1 MQNTIK
7 SIKVM
12 IKILLIDP
20 YPVAQKGF
28 KYFFQDE
35 TNFKIYKVIGS
46 LEELSQLSSL
56 NKIDIIISEIIF
68 KDGKIED
75 LIEKINKKIPIIIF
89 TTKPYSNNMNKLIK
103 MGISDYILKTS
114 KKKLIINAVQNV
126 YKKSIGTKFISLN
139 YLKLKRNKT
148 SLSKREIEVLKHLID
163 GKRNIEISKILK
175 INQKTVNT
183 YKTRVYNKTRAINT
197 LDLYKYANDSKLF

>member
-1 MQNTIK
+1 
-7 SIKVM
+7 M

-20 YPVAQKGF
+20 YPVVQKGF
-28 KYFFQDE
+28 KSFFQDE
-35 TNFKIYKVIGS
+35 TNFIIYKVIGS

-56 NKIDIIISEIIF
+56 NKIDIIISEIVF

-89 TTKPYSNNMNKLIK
+89 TTKPYSNNMNKFIK
-103 MGISDYILKTS
+103 MGVSDYILKTS

>member
-1 MQNTIK
+1 
-7 SIKVM
+7 M

-20 YPVAQKGF
+20 HPIVQKGF

-35 TNFKIYKVIGS
+35 TIFKIQKTIGS
-46 LEELSQLSSL
+46 IKELAQLSSSL
-56 NKIDIIISEIIF
+56 NKIDVIISEIIF
-68 KDGKIED
+68 EDGQIKD
-75 LIEKINKKIPIIIF
+75 LIKKINKKIPIIIF
-89 TTKPYSNNMNKLIK
+89 TTKPYSNNINKYIK

-114 KKKLIINAVQNV
+114 KKEVIINAIQNV

-139 YLKLKRNKT
+139 YLKSKRTKT
-148 SLSKREIEVLKHLID
+148 SLSKREVEVLKHLID
-163 GKRNIEISKILK
+163 GKRNIEISRILK

-197 LDLYKYANDSKLF
+197 IDLYKFADESKLF

>member
-1 MQNTIK
+1 
-7 SIKVM
+7 M

-20 YPVAQKGF
+20 HPIVQKGF

-35 TNFKIYKVIGS
+35 TSFKIQKTIGS
-46 LEELSQLSSL
+46 IKELSQLSSSL
-56 NKIDIIISEIIF
+56 NKIDVIISEIKF
-68 KDGKIED
+68 EDGQIED
-75 LIEKINKKIPIIIF
+75 LIKKINKKIPIIIF
-89 TTKPYSNNMNKLIK
+89 TTKPYSNNINKYIK

-114 KKKLIINAVQNV
+114 KKEVIINAIQNV

-139 YLKLKRNKT
+139 YLKSKRTKT
-148 SLSKREIEVLKHLID
+148 SLSKREVEVLKHLID
-163 GKRNIEISKILK
+163 GKRNIEISRILK

-197 LDLYKYANDSKLF
+197 IDLYKFANESKLI

>member
-1 MQNTIK
+1 
-7 SIKVM
+7 M

-20 YPVAQKGF
+20 HPIVQKGF

-35 TNFKIYKVIGS
+35 TSFKIQKTIGS
-46 LEELSQLSSL
+46 IKELSQLSSSL
-56 NKIDIIISEIIF
+56 NKIDVIISEIKF
-68 KDGKIED
+68 EDGQIED
-75 LIEKINKKIPIIIF
+75 LIKKINKKIPIIIF
-89 TTKPYSNNMNKLIK
+89 TSKPYSNNINKYIK

-114 KKKLIINAVQNV
+114 KKEIIIDAIQNV

-139 YLKLKRNKT
+139 YLKSKRTKT
-148 SLSKREIEVLKHLID
+148 SLSKREVEVLKHLID
-163 GKRNIEISKILK
+163 GKRNIEISRILK

-197 LDLYKYANDSKLF
+197 IDLYKFANESKLF

>member
-1 MQNTIK
+1 
-7 SIKVM
+7 M

-20 YPVAQKGF
+20 HPIVQKGF

-35 TNFKIYKVIGS
+35 TKFKIQKTIGS
-46 LEELSQLSSL
+46 IKELSQLSSSL
-56 NKIDIIISEIIF
+56 NKIDVIISEIIF
-68 KDGKIED
+68 EDGQIED
-75 LIEKINKKIPIIIF
+75 LIKKINKKIPIIIF
-89 TTKPYSNNMNKLIK
+89 TTKPYSNNINKYIK

-114 KKKLIINAVQNV
+114 KKEVIINAIQNV

-139 YLKLKRNKT
+139 YLKSKRTKT
-148 SLSKREIEVLKHLID
+148 SLSKREVEVLKHLID
-163 GKRNIEISKILK
+163 GKRNIEISRILK

-197 LDLYKYANDSKLF
+197 IDLYKFANESKLF

>member
-1 MQNTIK
+1 
-7 SIKVM
+7 M

-20 YPVAQKGF
+20 YPVVQKGF
-28 KYFFQDE
+28 KSFFQDE

-56 NKIDIIISEIIF
+56 NKIDIIISEIVFI
-68 KDGKIED
+68 DGKIED

-89 TTKPYSNNMNKLIK
+89 TTKPYSNNMNKFIK

>member
-1 MQNTIK
+1 
-7 SIKVM
+7 M

-20 YPVAQKGF
+20 YPVVQKGF
-28 KYFFQDE
+28 KSFFQDE

-56 NKIDIIISEIIF
+56 NKIDIIISEIVFI
-68 KDGKIED
+68 DGKIED

-89 TTKPYSNNMNKLIK
+89 TTKPYSNNMNKFIK

-148 SLSKREIEVLKHLID
+148 SLSKREIEVLKHIID

>member
-1 MQNTIK
+1 
-7 SIKVM
+7 M

-20 YPVAQKGF
+20 HPIVQKGF

-35 TNFKIYKVIGS
+35 TTFKIQKTIGS
-46 LEELSQLSSL
+46 IKELSQLSSSL
-56 NKIDIIISEIIF
+56 NKIDVIISEIIF
-68 KDGKIED
+68 EDGQIKD
-75 LIEKINKKIPIIIF
+75 LIKKINKKIPIIIF
-89 TTKPYSNNMNKLIK
+89 TTKPYSNNINKYIK

-114 KKKLIINAVQNV
+114 KKEVIINAIQNV

-139 YLKLKRNKT
+139 YLKSKRTKT
-148 SLSKREIEVLKHLID
+148 SLSKREVEVLKHLID
-163 GKRNIEISKILK
+163 GKRNIEISRILK

-197 LDLYKYANDSKLF
+197 IDLYKFANESKLF

>member
-1 MQNTIK
+1 
-7 SIKVM
+7 M

-20 YPVAQKGF
+20 HPIVQKGF

-35 TNFKIYKVIGS
+35 TTFKIQKTIGS
-46 LEELSQLSSL
+46 IKELSQLSSSL
-56 NKIDIIISEIIF
+56 NKIDVIISEIKF
-68 KDGKIED
+68 EDGQIED
-75 LIEKINKKIPIIIF
+75 LIKKINKKIPIIIF
-89 TTKPYSNNMNKLIK
+89 TTKPYSNNINKYIK

-114 KKKLIINAVQNV
+114 KKEVIINAIQNV

-139 YLKLKRNKT
+139 YLKSKRTKT
-148 SLSKREIEVLKHLID
+148 SLSKREVEVLKHLID
-163 GKRNIEISKILK
+163 GKRNIEISRILK

-197 LDLYKYANDSKLF
+197 IDLYKFANESKLF

>member
-1 MQNTIK
+1 
-7 SIKVM
+7 M

-20 YPVAQKGF
+20 HPIVQKGF

-35 TNFKIYKVIGS
+35 TTFKIQKTIGS
-46 LEELSQLSSL
+46 IKELSQLSSSL
-56 NKIDIIISEIIF
+56 NKIDVIISEIIF
-68 KDGKIED
+68 EDGQIED
-75 LIEKINKKIPIIIF
+75 LIKKINKKIPIIIF
-89 TTKPYSNNMNKLIK
+89 TTKPYSNNINKYIK

-114 KKKLIINAVQNV
+114 KKEVIINAIQNV

-139 YLKLKRNKT
+139 YLKSKRTKT
-148 SLSKREIEVLKHLID
+148 SLSKREVEVLKHLID
-163 GKRNIEISKILK
+163 GKRNIEISRILK

-197 LDLYKYANDSKLF
+197 IDLYKFANESKLF

>member
-1 MQNTIK
+1 
-7 SIKVM
+7 M

-20 YPVAQKGF
+20 YPVVQKGF
-28 KYFFQDE
+28 KSFFQDE
-35 TNFKIYKVIGS
+35 TNFIIYKVIGS

-56 NKIDIIISEIIF
+56 NKIDIIISEIEFI
-68 KDGKIED
+68 DGKIED

-89 TTKPYSNNMNKLIK
+89 TTKPYSNNMNKFIK

-126 YKKSIGTKFISLN
+126 YRKSIGTKFISLN